1 MKNGRRGDT
10 VLVAGSS
17 GRLGRRLVRR
27 LHAAGYRI
35 RVLTRQPD
43 RLAPLADC
51 IDEIVQGDL
60 TAGMDPAACD
70 GAALVLSCASASTRL
85 LDAEDETSFENVNHY
100 GNVGLLRAALRAG
113 VHKFI
118 YVAPLGAERLAHT
131 AYGGAHERFVQTLHR
146 SPMPHTVVRAT
157 AGFEAVEEAMILLRA
172 GHPWLFGESES
183 RTNPIHEED
192 LADFCAGA
200 VSDDRTEL
208 SVGGPRTL
216 SRFEIARLAR
226 VALAHSP
233 GRYGGRDTLARP
245 VLRRTN
251 RRIRDL
257 LAFGSAISA
266 LDIVAP
272 AFGRRDLAQHL
283 TAVAASGRNVLAEV
297 QTSWFGVPLR
307 NLDVQPL

>member
-1 MKNGRRGDT
+1 MSAT
-10 VLVAGSS
+10 VLIAGSS

-60 TAGMDPAACD
+60 TAGMDPAACE
-70 GAALVLSCASASTRL
+70 GAALVFSCASASTRL

-113 VHKFI
+113 VGKFI
-118 YVAPLGAERLAHT
+118 YIAPLGAERLVHT

-146 SPMPHTVVRAT
+146 SPMAHTVVRAA

-172 GHPWLFGESES
+172 GHPWLFGESEA

-192 LADFCAGA
+192 LADFCVRA
-200 VSDDRTEL
+200 VAEDTTEL
-208 SVGGPRTL
+208 SVGGPRVL

-226 VALAHSP
+226 VALAQSP
-233 GRYGGRDTLARP
+233 GCYGARDTITRP

-257 LAFGSAISA
+257 LAFGSAICT
-266 LDIVAP
+266 LDVVAP
-272 AFGRRDLAQHL
+272 AFGTRDLAQHL
-283 TAVAASGRNVLAEV
+283 TAFAAHGRTIRAETR
-297 QTSWFGVPLR
+297 TSWFGVPLR
-307 NLDVQPL
+307 TLDVQPL